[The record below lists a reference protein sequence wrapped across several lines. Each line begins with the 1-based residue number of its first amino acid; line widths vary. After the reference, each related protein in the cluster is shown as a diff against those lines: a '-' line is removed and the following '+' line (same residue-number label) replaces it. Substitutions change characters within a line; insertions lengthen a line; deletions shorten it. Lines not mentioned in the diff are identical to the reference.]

1 MHHFEGDDERP
12 PSPTDSIKEI
22 VDECADLTASYRYHT
37 LQNDPAGA
45 AEEEGE
51 DPELEGFEATLTRLR
66 ETLAIPI
73 FSPEEEHARVV
84 AIAKR
89 DQMW

>member
-37 LQNDPAGA
+37 LRNDPAGA
-45 AEEEGE
+45 AEEEDE
-51 DPELEGFEATLTRLR
+51 DLELEGFKVTLTRLR

-73 FSPEEEHARVV
+73 FSPEEEHAGIV

-89 DQMW
+89 NQM